1 MFCKNCGKEMK
12 ETQKF
17 CPYCGQKAGEE
28 NAYSSPNSYPQ
39 TASAANQRKS
49 KTGLI
54 VGIAAVVIVLLVVI
68 GIFIA
73 GNSEKETLS
82 FNLSVVNDTGVDIY
96 ALYASQPE
104 VDDWEE
110 DILADEVLCD
120 GDTIDVEFTVT
131 EDTLD
136 WDFAIEDID
145 GNMIEFYGLSFEDC
159 SIDGATLI
167 LEYDGEEGYATLY

>member
-1 MFCKNCGKEMK
+1 MFCRNCGKEMN

-28 NAYSSPNSYPQ
+28 TAYSSPNGYPQ
-39 TASAANQRKS
+39 TAAVASQRKS

-54 VGIAAVVIVLLVVI
+54 VGIVAAVIVLIVAI

-82 FNLSVVNDTGVDIY
+82 FNLNVVNDTGVDIY

-136 WDFAIEDID
+136 WDFAIEDIE
-145 GNMIEFYGLSFEDC
+145 GNIIEFYGLSFEDC

>member
-1 MFCKNCGKEMK
+1 MFCRNCGKEMN

-28 NAYSSPNSYPQ
+28 TAYSSPNGYPQ
-39 TASAANQRKS
+39 TAAVAKQRKN

-54 VGIAAVVIVLLVVI
+54 VGIVVAVIVLIVAI
-68 GIFIA
+68 GIFIV

-136 WDFAIEDID
+136 WDFAIEDIE

>member
-1 MFCKNCGKEMK
+1 MFCRNCGKEMN

-17 CPYCGQKAGEE
+17 CPFCGQKVGGDT
-28 NAYSSPNSYPQ
+28 AYPSSNGYPQ
-39 TASAANQRKS
+39 TAAVVNKRKS

-54 VGIAAVVIVLLVVI
+54 VGVVAAVIVLIVAI
-68 GIFIA
+68 GIFIV

-110 DILADEVLCD
+110 DILADEVLYD
-120 GDTIDVEFTVT
+120 GETIDVEFTVT

-145 GNMIEFYGLSFEDC
+145 GNIIEFYGLSFEDC

>member
-1 MFCKNCGKEMK
+1 M
-12 ETQKF
+12 
-17 CPYCGQKAGEE
+17 
-28 NAYSSPNSYPQ
+28 
-39 TASAANQRKS
+39 
-49 KTGLI
+49 
-54 VGIAAVVIVLLVVI
+54 
-68 GIFIA
+68 
-73 GNSEKETLS
+73 S

-136 WDFAIEDID
+136 WDFAIEDIEE
-145 GNMIEFYGLSFEDC
+145 NIIEFYGLSFEDC
-159 SIDGATLI
+159 SVDGATLI
-167 LEYDGEEGYATLY
+167 LEYDGDEGYATLY

>member
-28 NAYSSPNSYPQ
+28 NAYSSPNGYPQ

-49 KTGLI
+49 KKGLI
-54 VGIAAVVIVLLVVI
+54 VGIAVVVIVLLVVI

-73 GNSEKETLS
+73 GNSEKETLR

>member
-1 MFCKNCGKEMK
+1 MFCRNCGKEMN

-17 CPYCGQKAGEE
+17 CPYCGQKAGGDT
-28 NAYSSPNSYPQ
+28 ACPSPNGYPQ
-39 TASAANQRKS
+39 TAAVASQRKS

-54 VGIAAVVIVLLVVI
+54 VGIVAAVIVLIVVI

-110 DILADEVLCD
+110 DILAD
-120 GDTIDVEFTVT
+120 
-131 EDTLD
+131 
-136 WDFAIEDID
+136 
-145 GNMIEFYGLSFEDC
+145 
-159 SIDGATLI
+159 
-167 LEYDGEEGYATLY
+167 

>member
-28 NAYSSPNSYPQ
+28 NAYSSPNGYPQ
-39 TASAANQRKS
+39 TASATNQRKS
-49 KTGLI
+49 KKGLI
-54 VGIAAVVIVLLVVI
+54 VGIAAVVIVLIVVI

-73 GNSEKETLS
+73 GNSEKETLR

>member
-1 MFCKNCGKEMK
+1 MFCRNCGKEMN

-28 NAYSSPNSYPQ
+28 TDYSSPNGYPQ
-39 TASAANQRKS
+39 TATVANQRKS

-54 VGIAAVVIVLLVVI
+54 VGIVAAVIVLIVAI
-68 GIFIA
+68 GIFIV

-82 FNLSVVNDTGVDIY
+82 FNLSVVNDTGIDIY

-136 WDFAIEDID
+136 WDFAIEDIE
-145 GNMIEFYGLSFEDC
+145 GNIIEFYGLSFEDC

>member
-1 MFCKNCGKEMK
+1 MFCRNCGKELN

-28 NAYSSPNSYPQ
+28 TAYSSPNGYPQ
-39 TASAANQRKS
+39 TAAVANQRKS

-54 VGIAAVVIVLLVVI
+54 VGIVAAVIVLIVAI

-110 DILADEVLCD
+110 DILVDEVLCD

-136 WDFAIEDID
+136 WDFAIEDIE
-145 GNMIEFYGLSFEDC
+145 GNIIEFYGLSFEDC
-159 SIDGATLI
+159 SIDGANLI
-167 LEYDGEEGYATLY
+167 LEYDGEDGYATLY

>member
-1 MFCKNCGKEMK
+1 MFCRNCGKEMN

-17 CPYCGQKAGEE
+17 CPFCGQKVGGDT
-28 NAYSSPNSYPQ
+28 AYPSSNGYLQ
-39 TASAANQRKS
+39 TAAVVNQRKS
-49 KTGLI
+49 KTRLI
-54 VGIAAVVIVLLVVI
+54 VGVVAAVIVLIVVI
-68 GIFIA
+68 GIFIV

-136 WDFAIEDID
+136 WDFAIEDIE
-145 GNMIEFYGLSFEDC
+145 GNIIEFYGLSFEDC
-159 SIDGATLI
+159 SVDGATLI
-167 LEYDGEEGYATLY
+167 LEYDGDEGYATLY

>member
-1 MFCKNCGKEMK
+1 MFCRNCGKEMN

-17 CPYCGQKAGEE
+17 CPYCGQIAGKDT
-28 NAYSSPNSYPQ
+28 AYPSSNGYPQ
-39 TASAANQRKS
+39 TVAVANQRKS

-54 VGIAAVVIVLLVVI
+54 VGIVAAVMVLIVVI
-68 GIFIA
+68 GIFLFRT
-73 GNSEKETLS
+73 SEKETLS

-136 WDFAIEDID
+136 WDFAIEDIEE
-145 GNMIEFYGLSFEDC
+145 NIIEFYGLSFEDC
-159 SIDGATLI
+159 SVDGATLI
-167 LEYDGEEGYATLY
+167 LEYDGEEGYAALY